1 MTKKIE
7 RPKSLKI
14 AAERILAGVDYRTA
28 LKEWKDELF
37 FVRLEERSSFLTD
50 EPELTGDPVID
61 VYIAGLAEYFSVQA
75 DQEPPEWT
83 NAPARFLRKPVL
95 FGGEHSR
102 AWISAETPS
111 AFRRRLLFCGKVRN
125 E

>member
-1 MTKKIE
+1 MTTRIE

-14 AAERILAGVDYRTA
+14 AAERILSGADYRTV
-28 LKEWKDELF
+28 LKEWNDELLF
-37 FVRLEERSSFLTD
+37 ARTDERSSFLTE

-61 VYIAGLAEYFSVQA
+61 VYMAGLAEYFSAQT
-75 DQEPPEWT
+75 DQEPPAWT
-83 NAPARFLRKPVL
+83 TAPARFLRKPVL